1 MMMMS
6 VITIMIIEQ
15 NNSNNVNITTS
26 ETIHCKIWVNILIGY
41 VELT

>member
-26 ETIHCKIWVNILIGY
+26 ETIHCKINMGKYTYWIC
-41 VELT
+41 